1 MNPRPATPH
10 RVCRTIRVL
19 GAAAVLAG
27 AASGCTGNPAPP
39 SITPP
44 SGSSTASVSPGTA
57 SADGT
62 SGAPNGAAPGSP
74 SASTPGSP
82 STTDGTAQ
90 PTPPT
95 PGQATAGQAP
105 ADIPSIVSNVQP
117 SVVTI
122 FTNGGLGS
130 GVVYSAD
137 GLILTNEH
145 VVRGYTD
152 VEVAFAD
159 GRRVAGTVRATDA
172 ISDLALVEAK
182 RTGLPV
188 AKFQSELPRIGELAV
203 VIGSPLGF
211 ENTAT
216 AGIISGLHREI
227 PGSAASSQSLVDLI
241 QTDAAISPGN
251 SGGALVNGRGE
262 VTGISEAYIPPQSGA
277 VALGFAIPAAT
288 AVKVAD
294 QLREDGT
301 ADHAFIGLTLG
312 EITPQIAERL
322 GLPDT
327 RGALALAVPDGG
339 PAAKAGI
346 RPGDVLVKLDG
357 EELASPEDL
366 LAALRARSPG
376 QTVTVEFRRGTAT
389 QEVKVQLVSRAS
401 QVG

>member
-1 MNPRPATPH
+1 MNPRPATAH
-10 RVCRTIRVL
+10 RVCRTLRIL

-27 AASGCTGNPAPP
+27 AASGCTGSPAPP
-39 SITPP
+39 PSSLP
-44 SGSSTASVSPGTA
+44 SGSSPASASPGTA
-57 SADGT
+57 SPGSTT
-62 SGAPNGAAPGSP
+62 SGPTGGTPSSPTGGSTGGA
-74 SASTPGSP
+74 
-82 STTDGTAQ
+82 TAAQ
-90 PTPPT
+90 PT
-95 PGQATAGQAP
+95 PGQATAGQAPGSPQGP

-117 SVVTI
+117 SVVTV

-130 GVVYSAD
+130 GVVYSED

-145 VVRGYTD
+145 VVRGTKD

-262 VTGISEAYIPPQSGA
+262 VIGISEAYIPPQSGA

-301 ADHAFIGLTLG
+301 ADHAFIGLSLG
-312 EITPQIAERL
+312 DITPQIAERL

-366 LAALRARSPG
+366 LAALRSRSPG
-376 QTVTVEFRRGTAT
+376 QTVTVEFRRGTST

-401 QVG
+401 QAG

>member
-1 MNPRPATPH
+1 
-10 RVCRTIRVL
+10 
-19 GAAAVLAG
+19 
-27 AASGCTGNPAPP
+27 
-39 SITPP
+39 
-44 SGSSTASVSPGTA
+44 
-57 SADGT
+57 
-62 SGAPNGAAPGSP
+62 
-74 SASTPGSP
+74 
-82 STTDGTAQ
+82 
-90 PTPPT
+90 
-95 PGQATAGQAP
+95 
-105 ADIPSIVSNVQP
+105 
-117 SVVTI
+117 VVTI

-172 ISDLALVEAK
+172 ISDLALVAAK

-262 VTGISEAYIPPQSGA
+262 VIGISEAYIPPQSGA

-346 RPGDVLVKLDG
+346 RPGDVLMKLGG

-389 QEVKVQLVSRAS
+389 QEVKVQLDSRAS